1 MKENLLQQDK
11 LIWKHYSEDENH
23 PFPVS
28 YWGSILDMMMW
39 VMSVRCIAG
48 IQSSFAIFTG
58 MSAPPLP
65 SCSKESC
72 A

>member
-28 YWGSILDMMMW
+28 YWGSILDIDD
-39 VMSVRCIAG
+39 VGHV
-48 IQSSFAIFTG
+48 
-58 MSAPPLP
+58 SALYRL
-65 SCSKESC
+65 SLIHI
-72 A
+72 